1 MEFEDE
7 LLNLLIKSPNSVKI
21 QAIAEK
27 LKFDSN
33 FAFSNNKNDLQGVW
47 ELRWSSSN
55 SPFLKY
61 SPFIDNLQIIDPFNL
76 NGLNLLKPR
85 GIKSIIGTGI
95 LIRLY
100 YINEKKI
107 GVKFTHAGVIGPK
120 FGRKNIKAMKE
131 INNEQLGWLEITYLS
146 NRIRICRGDKGTLFV
161 LRKIK
166 SPTLFNNFKEFI
178 KSF

>member
-1 MEFEDE
+1 MESEDD
-7 LLNLLIKSPNSVKI
+7 LLNLLLKSPNSRGI
-21 QAIAEK
+21 QTIAEQ
-27 LKFDSN
+27 LEIDHN
-33 FAFSNNKNDLQGVW
+33 FSFSNDRNDLQGVW

-61 SPFIDNLQIIDPFNL
+61 SPFIDNLQILDPFYL

-85 GIKSIIGTGI
+85 SMKSIIGTGI
-95 LIRLY
+95 LISLY

-178 KSF
+178 KIY